1 MRISPDAPALLHR
14 MTDVLEHQLYLKG
27 PELAASLEPRLDQ
40 LVASVAPSAAPIRRK
55 LFAMRGWL
63 HVLRR
68 PDAARRHGGIAY
80 IRSFLLADCAALE
93 CLLAGPPDPDPG
105 EVAHG
110 GLYFERSSWSR
121 AGQ

>member
-1 MRISPDAPALLHR
+1 MRMSPDAPALLHG
-14 MTDVLEHQLYLKG
+14 MADVLEQQLYLKG

-40 LVASVAPSAAPIRRK
+40 LVASVAPSAEPIRRK

-68 PDAARRHGGIAY
+68 PDAARRYGGLAY

-105 EVAHG
+105 EVSDG
-110 GLYFERSSWSR
+110 GHHFERASWSR